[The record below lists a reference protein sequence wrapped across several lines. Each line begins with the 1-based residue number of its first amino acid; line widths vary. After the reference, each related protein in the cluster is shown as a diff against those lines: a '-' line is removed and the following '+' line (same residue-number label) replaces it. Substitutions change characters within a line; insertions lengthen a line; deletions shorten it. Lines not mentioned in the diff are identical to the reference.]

1 MQNGKN
7 KDYDI
12 VWIDKGH
19 TILPSTL
26 KYIKKISP
34 NTIIVSYSPDNMAL
48 RHNQTQQYLETIPL
62 YDYFFTNKSYILDN
76 MRKLGAKN
84 IFL

>member
-26 KYIKKISP
+26 KYIKK
-34 NTIIVSYSPDNMAL
+34 
-48 RHNQTQQYLETIPL
+48 YLL
-62 YDYFFTNKSYILDN
+62 IL
-76 MRKLGAKN
+76 L
-84 IFL
+84 

>member
-1 MQNGKN
+1 MLSSFLLGLPIRIPENNKENEKICKMVKN

-26 KYIKKISP
+26 KYIKK
-34 NTIIVSYSPDNMAL
+34 
-48 RHNQTQQYLETIPL
+48 YLL
-62 YDYFFTNKSYILDN
+62 IL
-76 MRKLGAKN
+76 L
-84 IFL
+84 

>member
-62 YDYFFTNKSYILDN
+62 YDYFSQIKV
-76 MRKLGAKN
+76 
-84 IFL
+84 IFLIICVN

>member
-1 MQNGKN
+1 MGRICYHLFFLGLPIRIPENNKENEKNMQNGKKI

-26 KYIKKISP
+26 K
-34 NTIIVSYSPDNMAL
+34 
-48 RHNQTQQYLETIPL
+48 
-62 YDYFFTNKSYILDN
+62 
-76 MRKLGAKN
+76 
-84 IFL
+84 